1 MASLFE
7 PVREAAGL
15 LFVIGM
21 VGRGPDGAVVEG
33 GIRPQT
39 RTSLERIEAVLEQR
53 GRSRKDIV
61 RLRFYLTDMRLWP
74 EARDE
79 ILAFFGQPIPP
90 STAVGITQLV
100 EPAMLIEIDAE
111 ASAG

>member
-1 MASLFE
+1 MFE
-7 PVREAAGL
+7 TIRTAGGL
-15 LFVIGM
+15 HFVIGM
-21 VGRGPDGAVVEG
+21 VGRSPEGPVIEG

-39 RTSLERIEAVLEQR
+39 RRSLERIEGVLEGV
-53 GRSRKDIV
+53 GRTRKDIV

-79 ILAFFGQPIPP
+79 ILAFFGEPIPP
-90 STAVGITQLV
+90 ATAVGVTQLV

-111 ASAG
+111 AAAE

>member
-1 MASLFE
+1 MFDK
-7 PVREAAGL
+7 VRSAGGL

-21 VGRGPDGAVVEG
+21 VGRSPEGPVVEG

-39 RTSLERIEAVLEQR
+39 RRSLERIEEVLVEQ
-53 GRSRKDIV
+53 GRTRADIV
-61 RLRFYLTDMRLWP
+61 RLRFYLTDMRQWT

-79 ILAFFGQPIPP
+79 ILAFFREPIPP
-90 STAVGITQLV
+90 STAVGVTQLV